1 MGMDVILVG
10 PLPTPAVP
18 LMIKTLRADIGVMI
32 TASHNPHN
40 DNGLKLFGPDGMKLS
55 DKIRKKIE
63 FELKVRGLPYLYN
76 QVKKNRQ

>member
-32 TASHNPHN
+32 TASHNTYEY
-40 DNGLKLFGPDGMKLS
+40 NGLKFFDSTGTKLS
-55 DKIRKKIE
+55 SSIE
-63 FELKVRGLPYLYN
+63 TKG
-76 QVKKNRQ
+76 